1 MNILFW
7 LLLIFDLLT
16 CIVLLLAG
24 DFRRSF
30 TGNNPMSWVPLLM
43 LGCVIAAP
51 ILRFVFKRQMASLI
65 LAALPAVTLLVWYLI
80 DKNKGA

>member
-1 MNILFW
+1 MNVLFW
-7 LLLIFDLLT
+7 LLLGFDLIT
-16 CIVLLLAG
+16 CIILLMAG

-30 TGNNPMSWVPLLM
+30 TGNNPLGWVPLLM

-51 ILRFVFKRQMASLI
+51 ITRFLFKRQMAGLI
-65 LAALPAVTLLVWYLI
+65 LAALPALTLLVWYLI